1 MDISKLTDFV
11 SPRFS
16 RAILPWILKNPRY
29 LKNAPLLIKAFW
41 ECESTRKELL
51 LKENLLVP
59 PVVILS
65 ITNDCN
71 LHCQGCFVEKLS
83 GKQMTLSDWNNVI
96 NQAKDLGVFAFLIA
110 GGEPF
115 LLENPLD
122 LTFSHKDRVFAI
134 FSNGTQINEERLKQ
148 LKSSSNTAVILS
160 IEGDEELTD
169 QRRGK
174 GVHRRAMETLKKLS
188 DLGVMNGVSVT
199 ITRDNYIYWMKDENI
214 DNLAEIGA
222 KLCFFIEYIGAE
234 EDGKT
239 LSCEQ
244 RKSFREKILQYKDTK
259 PVFIIHSPGDEE
271 PFGGCVS
278 AGRGFIHINAFGDL
292 TPCPVTTAST
302 NNLKSTTLKEGLKS
316 NLFKEIRES
325 KLLED
330 GDGPC
335 SLISHKD
342 ELRQIVLR
350 CLQTKTQIA
359 ETKDHAVTQ

>member
-174 GVHRRAMETLKKLS
+174 GVHRRAMETLKKT
-188 DLGVMNGVSVT
+188 LGSWCNEWSVCDYNQRQLH
-199 ITRDNYIYWMKDENI
+199 ILDE
-214 DNLAEIGA
+214 
-222 KLCFFIEYIGAE
+222 
-234 EDGKT
+234 
-239 LSCEQ
+239 
-244 RKSFREKILQYKDTK
+244 R
-259 PVFIIHSPGDEE
+259 
-271 PFGGCVS
+271 
-278 AGRGFIHINAFGDL
+278 
-292 TPCPVTTAST
+292 
-302 NNLKSTTLKEGLKS
+302 
-316 NLFKEIRES
+316 
-325 KLLED
+325 
-330 GDGPC
+330 
-335 SLISHKD
+335 
-342 ELRQIVLR
+342 
-350 CLQTKTQIA
+350 
-359 ETKDHAVTQ
+359 